1 MRQFAHLVQRPAEL
15 LGRGMSG
22 LKYMNNYII
31 NMHPYRLSQGVL

>member
-1 MRQFAHLVQRPAEL
+1 MRQFGHLVRMPAEL

-31 NMHPYRLSQGVL
+31 NMHRYRLSQGLL